1 MKKRLFACLLAA
13 CLAVSVLVLPASA
26 ASLNNSAIQ
35 TAITLGAM
43 DTSQTGSLDAAGI
56 EQQLLGKGRLAG
68 VGVRNDGERPPPG
81 DLFL

>member
-1 MKKRLFACLLAA
+1 MKSDVAPFLILLLLTAA
-13 CLAVSVLVLPASA
+13 RHVDRA
-26 ASLNNSAIQ
+26 AE
-35 TAITLGAM
+35 
-43 DTSQTGSLDAAGI
+43 